1 MLVNTDKNIR
11 SIVTTIVAAA
21 TAGVIAVGGLTW
33 WELAGS
39 STMSR
44 EQNTQNITLVGE
56 VPGTTPAL
64 NMAQAEKL
72 ASSRAALVKRLDE
85 ARAVYKDSAGNA
97 TAFEARNMLAAY
109 IEGTE
114 GLLDYKPQ
122 LAENFES
129 RAQELKDAMDD
140 VRTGMAGKR
149 TKAKEREDAQAKMLE
164 QWNAEMEAQQEQAE
178 KLAMQQAAEALGA

>member
-1 MLVNTDKNIR
+1 MLGNTDKNIR

-39 STMSR
+39 STMAR
-44 EQNTQNITLVGE
+44 EQNTQNITLAGE
-56 VPGTTPAL
+56 APGTTPAL
-64 NMAQAEKL
+64 NAAEAEKL

-85 ARAVYKDSAGNA
+85 ARAVYKESVGKAA
-97 TAFEARNMLAAY
+97 AFEARNILAAY

-129 RAQELKDAMDD
+129 RAQELKDAMND

>member
-1 MLVNTDKNIR
+1 MLGNTDKNIR

-39 STMSR
+39 PTMAR
-44 EQNTQNITLVGE
+44 EQDTQNITLVGE

-85 ARAVYKDSAGNA
+85 ARGIQGFGGQCHRFRSAQHA
-97 TAFEARNMLAAY
+97 RRIYRRHRRTA
-109 IEGTE
+109 
-114 GLLDYKPQ
+114 
-122 LAENFES
+122 
-129 RAQELKDAMDD
+129 
-140 VRTGMAGKR
+140 
-149 TKAKEREDAQAKMLE
+149 
-164 QWNAEMEAQQEQAE
+164 
-178 KLAMQQAAEALGA
+178 

>member
-1 MLVNTDKNIR
+1 M
-11 SIVTTIVAAA
+11 AH
-21 TAGVIAVGGLTW
+21 
-33 WELAGS
+33 
-39 STMSR
+39 
-44 EQNTQNITLVGE
+44 EQNTQNVTLVGE
-56 VPGTTPAL
+56 VPGTTPVL

-85 ARAVYKDSAGNA
+85 AREVYKESVGNT

-122 LAENFES
+122 LAENFEG
-129 RAQELKDAMDD
+129 RAQELKTAMDD
-140 VRTGMAGKR
+140 VRAGMAGKR
-149 TKAKEREDAQAKMLE
+149 TKAKEREETQARMIE

-178 KLAMQQAAEALGA
+178 KLAMQQATEGLGA

>member
-1 MLVNTDKNIR
+1 MLGNTDKNTR
-11 SIVTTIVAAA
+11 GTMMTVVAAV

-39 STMSR
+39 STMAC
-44 EQNTQNITLVGE
+44 EQNTQNVTLVGE
-56 VPGTTPAL
+56 VPGTTAAL

-85 ARAVYKDSAGNA
+85 AREVYKESVGNA
-97 TAFEARNMLAAY
+97 TAFEARDMLAAY
-109 IEGTE
+109 IEGLE

-122 LAENFES
+122 LAENFEG
-129 RAQELKDAMDD
+129 RAQELKTAMDD

-149 TKAKEREDAQAKMLE
+149 TKAKEREEALAKMLE
-164 QWNAEMEAQQEQAE
+164 QRKAEMEALQEQAE
-178 KLAMQQAAEALGA
+178 KLARQQVAEKLSA

>member
-1 MLVNTDKNIR
+1 MLGNTDKNTR
-11 SIVTTIVAAA
+11 GTMMTVVAAV

-39 STMSR
+39 STMAC
-44 EQNTQNITLVGE
+44 EQNTQNVILVGE

-85 ARAVYKDSAGNA
+85 AREVYKESVGNA

-109 IEGTE
+109 IEGME

-122 LAENFES
+122 LAENFEG
-129 RAQELKDAMDD
+129 RAQELKTAMDD

-149 TKAKEREDAQAKMLE
+149 TKAKEREEALAKMLE
-164 QWNAEMEAQQEQAE
+164 QRKAEMEALQEQAE
-178 KLAMQQAAEALGA
+178 KLARQQVAEGLSA

>member
-1 MLVNTDKNIR
+1 MLGNTAKNIR

-39 STMSR
+39 PTMAR
-44 EQNTQNITLVGE
+44 EQDTQNITLVGE

-64 NMAQAEKL
+64 NMEQAKKL

-85 ARAVYKDSAGNA
+85 ARAVYKDSVGNA
-97 TAFEARNMLAAY
+97 TAFEARNILAAY

-178 KLAMQQAAEALGA
+178 KLAMQQAAKALGA

>member
-1 MLVNTDKNIR
+1 MLGNTDKNIR

-33 WELAGS
+33 WELAGG

-85 ARAVYKDSAGNA
+85 ARAVYKDSVGNA

-129 RAQELKDAMDD
+129 RAQELKEAMDD

-149 TKAKEREDAQAKMLE
+149 TKAKEREEAQARMIE
-164 QWNAEMEAQQEQAE
+164 QWNAEMEAQQEHAE
-178 KLAMQQAAEALGA
+178 KLAMQQATEGLGA

>member
-1 MLVNTDKNIR
+1 MLGNTDKNTR
-11 SIVTTIVAAA
+11 SIVTTVVVAV

-39 STMSR
+39 STLAR

-85 ARAVYKDSAGNA
+85 ARAVYKDSVGNA

-129 RAQELKDAMDD
+129 RAQELKEAMDD

-149 TKAKEREDAQAKMLE
+149 TKAKEREEALSKMLE
-164 QWNAEMEAQQEQAE
+164 QRKAEMKALQEQAE
-178 KLAMQQAAEALGA
+178 KLVRQQAAEGLGA

>member
-1 MLVNTDKNIR
+1 MLGNTDKNTR
-11 SIVTTIVAAA
+11 GTVMTIVAAV

-33 WELAGS
+33 WELEGS
-39 STMSR
+39 STMAR
-44 EQNTQNITLVGE
+44 GQNTQNITLVGE

-64 NMAQAEKL
+64 NMEQAKKL

-85 ARAVYKDSAGNA
+85 ARAVYKESVGNA

-122 LAENFES
+122 LAENFEG
-129 RAQELKDAMDD
+129 RAQELKEAMDD

-149 TKAKEREDAQAKMLE
+149 TKAKEREEAQAKMLE
-164 QWNAEMEAQQEQAE
+164 QWEAELEEQQKQAE
-178 KLAMQQAAEALGA
+178 KLAMQQAAEGLGA

>member
-1 MLVNTDKNIR
+1 MLGNTDKNTR
-11 SIVTTIVAAA
+11 GAMMTVVAAI

-39 STMSR
+39 STLAQDQSA
-44 EQNTQNITLVGE
+44 QDITLVGD
-56 VPGTTPAL
+56 VPDTTPAL

-72 ASSRAALVKRLDE
+72 ASARAALVKRLDE
-85 ARAVYKDSAGNA
+85 ARAVYKESVGNA

-114 GLLDYKPQ
+114 GLLGYKPQ
-122 LAENFES
+122 LAENFEG
-129 RAQELKDAMDD
+129 RAQELKAAMDD

-149 TKAKEREDAQAKMLE
+149 TKAKEREEAQAKMLE
-164 QWNAEMEAQQEQAE
+164 QRMAEMETLQKEAE
-178 KLAMQQAAEALGA
+178 KLARQQVTEGLSA

>member
-1 MLVNTDKNIR
+1 MLGNKEKNTH
-11 SIVTTIVAAA
+11 STVATIVAAT

-39 STMSR
+39 PTMAR
-44 EQNTQNITLVGE
+44 EQDTQNITLVGE

-85 ARAVYKDSAGNA
+85 ARAVYKDSVGNA

-114 GLLDYKPQ
+114 GLLDHKPQ

-129 RAQELKDAMDD
+129 RAQELKEAMND

-149 TKAKEREDAQAKMLE
+149 TKAKEREEAQAKMLE
-164 QWNAEMEAQQEQAE
+164 QWNAEMEVQQEQAE
-178 KLAMQQAAEALGA
+178 KLAMQQAAEGLGA

>member
-1 MLVNTDKNIR
+1 MLGNTDKNIR
-11 SIVTTIVAAA
+11 SIVTTIAAAA

-39 STMSR
+39 PTMAR
-44 EQNTQNITLVGE
+44 EQDTQNITLVGE

-85 ARAVYKDSAGNA
+85 ARAVYKDSVGNA

-129 RAQELKDAMDD
+129 RAQELKEAMDD

>member
-1 MLVNTDKNIR
+1 M
-11 SIVTTIVAAA
+11 
-21 TAGVIAVGGLTW
+21 
-33 WELAGS
+33 
-39 STMSR
+39 
-44 EQNTQNITLVGE
+44 GE
-56 VPGTTPAL
+56 VPGTTPVL

-85 ARAVYKDSAGNA
+85 AREVYKESVGNA

-122 LAENFES
+122 LAENFEG
-129 RAQELKDAMDD
+129 RAQELKTAMDD
-140 VRTGMAGKR
+140 VRAGMAGKR
-149 TKAKEREDAQAKMLE
+149 TKAKEREETQARMIE

-178 KLAMQQAAEALGA
+178 KLAMQQATEGLGA

>member
-1 MLVNTDKNIR
+1 M
-11 SIVTTIVAAA
+11 
-21 TAGVIAVGGLTW
+21 
-33 WELAGS
+33 
-39 STMSR
+39 
-44 EQNTQNITLVGE
+44 
-56 VPGTTPAL
+56 
-64 NMAQAEKL
+64 
-72 ASSRAALVKRLDE
+72 KRLDE
-85 ARAVYKDSAGNA
+85 ARAVYKDSVGNA

-129 RAQELKDAMDD
+129 RAQELKEAMDD

-149 TKAKEREDAQAKMLE
+149 TKAKEREEAQAKMIE

-178 KLAMQQAAEALGA
+178 KLAMQQAAEGLGA